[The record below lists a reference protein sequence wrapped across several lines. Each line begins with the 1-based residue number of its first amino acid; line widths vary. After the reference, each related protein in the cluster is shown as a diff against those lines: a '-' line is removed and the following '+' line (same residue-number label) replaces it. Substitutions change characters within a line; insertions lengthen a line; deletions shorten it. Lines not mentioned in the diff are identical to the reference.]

1 MFQTAFYCWLV
12 HAKVGQDQ
20 RAFGAFAAVA
30 FPLGRPFAG
39 GGQHR
44 IRMGCIAGEGEGGE
58 TFEPPEAGQHEGG
71 SFAGAGLRG
80 SRKVVFVNGRD
91 CLRL

>member
-1 MFQTAFYCWLV
+1 MAARGRLKTQFGVFQTAFCRWLFS
-12 HAKVGQDQ
+12 AW
-20 RAFGAFAAVA
+20 GASR
-30 FPLGRPFAG
+30 GRG
-39 GGQHR
+39 KGS
-44 IRMGCIAGEGEGGE
+44 E

-80 SRKVVFVNGRD
+80 SLKVVFVNGRD

>member
-1 MFQTAFYCWLV
+1 
-12 HAKVGQDQ
+12 
-20 RAFGAFAAVA
+20 
-30 FPLGRPFAG
+30 
-39 GGQHR
+39 
-44 IRMGCIAGEGEGGE
+44 MGCIAGEGKDSE

-80 SRKVVFVNGRD
+80 GQKVVFVNGRD